1 MWLQHIVV
9 SSFLGLHT
17 GFQFCSPY
25 YFKLGKIL
33 LLELEFSMLCFTLRE
48 CIQFFW
54 KFFFFILWKLNL
66 FFLLSWQWCILTNT
80 GWQSQGWLVQSP
92 QCPTREGETPAHSH
106 WHLSPRSC
114 FIFSGM
120 PFFLFVSLTVTN
132 HKVSLSSI
140 CSIKFF
146 WRILVPLISLSF
158 SADWHWFMI

>member
-54 KFFFFILWKLNL
+54 KFFYFVKTKSLFSFILAMMYFNKHRLAVPGM
-66 FFLLSWQWCILTNT
+66 I
-80 GWQSQGWLVQSP
+80 SP
-92 QCPTREGETPAHSH
+92 VSAIPMREGETPAHSH

-120 PFFLFVSLTVTN
+120 PFFLFVSL
-132 HKVSLSSI
+132 
-140 CSIKFF
+140 
-146 WRILVPLISLSF
+146 
-158 SADWHWFMI
+158 